1 MDKLY
6 VENYKDGR
14 FRFVFRFY
22 DPITNKMRRVTCV
35 KDKNTRQVYNEALR
49 ELQDKAY
56 STKLEALTIKEV
68 TEYYFN
74 DKSRILKPQTL
85 LRNKSIIYQVNE
97 RIGNDVLI
105 EQLNVR
111 MLKNALLD
119 LSVENVT
126 YNEKLKRYKAFLNWC
141 YENEYIE
148 NTFWIKLHCLPDN
161 KKQRIEQKYLEPEE
175 LTALLDDMD
184 LPLWYY
190 VTYFLVLSGLRIGE
204 LICLK
209 DKDVNDYIKVDK
221 TYELSTKGVGT
232 TKTMT
237 STREVF
243 VQKELEELIKKIRH
257 FQKEYRF
264 MHGVKSDLFIC
275 GSDGSYISYNAFR
288 QYLKDHSERVVG
300 RAITPHA
307 LRHTSA
313 SLLLAQGV
321 PLETVSRRLGH
332 ANSNITKD
340 IYIHITSKM
349 KKKEEEMLQEVK
361 II

>member
-22 DPITNKMRRVTCV
+22 DPSRNKMRRVTCV
-35 KDKNTRQVYNEALR
+35 KDKNTRQSYNEALR

-56 STKLEALTIKEV
+56 GEKIDSLTIGEV
-68 TEYYFN
+68 AEYYFK
-74 DKSRILKPQTL
+74 DKSRVLKPQTL
-85 LRNKSIIYQVNE
+85 LRNKSVIMQINKK
-97 RIGNDVLI
+97 IGEDVLI
-105 EQLNVR
+105 DQLNVR
-111 MLKNALLD
+111 TLKSALLD
-119 LSVENVT
+119 LSEENVT

-148 NTFWIKLHCLPDN
+148 NTFWIKLHCFPDN
-161 KKQRIEQKYLEPEE
+161 KKKRIEKKYLEPEE
-175 LTALLDDMD
+175 LNDLLNNMD
-184 LPLWYY
+184 YPIWYY

-209 DKDVNDYIKVDK
+209 DSDVADYISVTK
-221 TYELSTKGVGT
+221 TYEISTGGVGT
-232 TKTMT
+232 TKTMN

-243 VQKELEELIKKIRH
+243 VQKELENLIKRIRL
-257 FQKEYRF
+257 FQKEYKF
-264 MHGVKSDLFIC
+264 AHGIKSELFIC
-275 GSDGSYISYNAFR
+275 GKDGGFISYDAYR
-288 QYLKDHSERVVG
+288 KYLREHSKQMIG

-340 IYIHITSKM
+340 IYIHITEKM